1 MTSAGEDLCL
11 LGCEFLLSQYPGCLE
26 LTKLLKLANYV
37 GLRRR
42 SRRGRVLLRRRWR
55 RLLRVRLLLVV
66 RLRLC
71 RLLVLG
77 RLLIV
82 LLRPPVGLSA

>member
-11 LGCEFLLSQYPGCLE
+11 LGCEFLLSEYPGCLE
-26 LTKLLKLANYV
+26 LPKLLKLANYV

-42 SRRGRVLLRRRWR
+42 SRRSRRWWR
-55 RLLRVRLLLVV
+55 RLLLRVRLLLVV

-71 RLLVLG
+71 RLLLLG
-77 RLLIV
+77 CLLIV
-82 LLRPPVGLSA
+82 LLRPPIGLSA